1 MKTSQKVY
9 SDIHKG
15 RIPINDFSYD
25 SSIQTLSFYVLG
37 NEENAKDSNIVVT
50 NKELFKGDLPIPEGV
65 YDAHMG
71 TTDHLWLC
79 ETCGNN
85 KSICPGH
92 PGSIEL
98 HYPVKSPLFR
108 EYILKWLKIICF
120 RCGSLISDKKIKAA
134 KSKLVTEYV
143 KVSRAITVCPHCD
156 APHPLVSKDKFQQA
170 IFYAEFCDTK
180 FAKKEELFNHE
191 IKQILNR
198 ISDDTVSFMGKP
210 LRSHPKK
217 FMLDTIRVAPN
228 TIRPDIRRVGGNRS
242 NNSDITALTKNII
255 EINELLPSEIPDKD
269 KIDKD
274 LREMY
279 FNLDM
284 AYYEMI
290 KGSSG
295 SNNQVRMI
303 TNTNKTPNSIAN
315 RIPKKEGRLRKNLM
329 GKRVRYMM
337 RSVITGD
344 NMLKVDEIG
353 VPVSIA
359 KSIQIPETVRP
370 YNRDRLNTYY
380 MNKNKIY
387 PGCASIIK
395 NGTKKLHN
403 INYLDEAYQLQD
415 GDVIMRDMIT
425 GDVIGFNRQPSLL
438 FSSMSSHK
446 VIVLQK
452 GETLRMNVSACN
464 FYNADFDG
472 DAMNGIVSRNIQA
485 RNELS
490 KLSSV
495 GNWMISYK
503 NSAPMVGAFQ
513 DSLIGMAEFTRSD
526 IYLDKYHAM
535 KLFGQ
540 IDSYQKNFDF
550 NKNKYQ
556 SRELIKMFL
565 PKINYPRKKSSL
577 YMPQYSPFIKYN
589 PDDTHVQIERGELV
603 SGIMDKATIGQGVMG
618 SVLHIINNE
627 YGSDTA
633 LDTVYSMQQISTTFF
648 LNYGFTIGISD
659 INISDDSVKKVKMKA
674 AKMILDARNIT
685 KKLNRHK
692 LIAPIGMSLFDFYE
706 MEQIN
711 ALEPG
716 DDFVEPILADIDFAS
731 NKLAQLVF
739 TGSKGKATNVIA
751 INGAIGTQQIN
762 GRRMAR
768 QFGWGRTSPYFLRY
782 DMEPKSLG
790 YISNSFREGIS
801 SDIFPFIASEA
812 RHGLINNALSTS
824 ITGHQNRLS
833 IKNLESI
840 LVDNLYKSTK
850 DQNMIQ
856 PLYAESGLD
865 PRKTEKVKFLTV
877 MISDEEM
884 ATFKTKL
891 SDLDPIYKNK
901 NVRVALD
908 DEFEQLINDRE
919 EYREIFFN
927 IENSNPGNLIIDNG
941 HQMPVNVYRIIE
953 DVVYN
958 YKNELTQLP
967 KSQKILDPI
976 MAIEKVSELCRVL
989 PYVYYNETQEKNNM
1003 KIPEY
1008 IREATTLVC
1017 ILLRSYLCTANLLR
1031 KGITDHL
1038 LEIIITK
1045 IRITFKKALI
1055 DYGCAV
1061 GIIAAQCISEP
1072 MTQYVLDSKHRT
1084 GGGGGSKTST
1094 IVRIK
1099 EILGAKS
1106 TEKLKNPSMTLVV
1119 LPKYESIKI
1128 KVQEI
1133 ANHIEM
1139 MDFNRFI
1146 SSTRIFFEEYGKPIH
1161 SKYQHESK
1169 LIKDFEKYNM
1179 GMDIPN
1185 DLTKWCIRF
1194 NINKEEMILNS
1205 MKLETIITVLRIK
1218 YPAIF
1223 FVYTPENVDEVVIRC
1238 YVRNSITKHGTTTI
1252 NETFVIGLMQEI
1264 RKVVIRGVR
1273 GIKST
1278 AVINIVKSYIKE
1290 DGSIA
1295 TKVSYGIETVG
1306 SNLEDILNNQ
1316 YIDRYKSQTDSILE
1330 FESIFGI
1337 EAARHKIINEL
1348 RKEMSD
1354 ISKEHCTIY
1363 ADEMTYSGHVTSIH
1377 RTGLQ
1382 KREMNNVTLRLSFQ
1396 SPIQVIEN
1404 AATDGLIDKIS
1415 GISGPLILGTSPN
1428 IGTTYNKIIV
1438 NEQFID
1444 EFHATNS
1451 KNIDDEM

>member
-1 MKTSQKVY
+1 
-9 SDIHKG
+9 
-15 RIPINDFSYD
+15 
-25 SSIQTLSFYVLG
+25 
-37 NEENAKDSNIVVT
+37 
-50 NKELFKGDLPIPEGV
+50 
-65 YDAHMG
+65 
-71 TTDHLWLC
+71 
-79 ETCGNN
+79 
-85 KSICPGH
+85 
-92 PGSIEL
+92 
-98 HYPVKSPLFR
+98 
-108 EYILKWLKIICF
+108 
-120 RCGSLISDKKIKAA
+120 
-134 KSKLVTEYV
+134 
-143 KVSRAITVCPHCD
+143 
-156 APHPLVSKDKFQQA
+156 
-170 IFYAEFCDTK
+170 
-180 FAKKEELFNHE
+180 
-191 IKQILNR
+191 
-198 ISDDTVSFMGKP
+198 
-210 LRSHPKK
+210 
-217 FMLDTIRVAPN
+217 
-228 TIRPDIRRVGGNRS
+228 
-242 NNSDITALTKNII
+242 
-255 EINELLPSEIPDKD
+255 
-269 KIDKD
+269 
-274 LREMY
+274 
-279 FNLDM
+279 
-284 AYYEMI
+284 
-290 KGSSG
+290 
-295 SNNQVRMI
+295 
-303 TNTNKTPNSIAN
+303 
-315 RIPKKEGRLRKNLM
+315 M

-353 VPVSIA
+353 VPLSIA
-359 KSIQIPETVRP
+359 RSIQIPETVRP

-387 PGCASIIK
+387 PGCSGIIK
-395 NGTKKLHN
+395 DGTKKLHN
-403 INYLDEAYQLQD
+403 INYLDDTYQMQD
-415 GDVIMRDMIT
+415 GDVILRDMIT

-495 GNWMISYK
+495 GNWMISYQ

-513 DSLIGMAEFTRSD
+513 DALIGMAEFTRSD
-526 IYLDKYHAM
+526 VYLDKYHAM
-535 KLFGQ
+535 RMFGQ
-540 IDSYQKNFDF
+540 IDPYQKNFNFD
-550 NKNKYQ
+550 KKMYQ

-565 PKINYPRKKSSL
+565 PKINYPKKKAAI
-577 YMPQYSPFIKYN
+577 YMPQYAPFIKYN
-589 PDDTHVQIERGELV
+589 PDDTYVQINRGELI
-603 SGIMDKATIGQGVMG
+603 SGIMDKATIGQGVVG

-633 LDTVYSMQQISTTFF
+633 LDTVYSMQQITTSFF

-659 INISDDSVKKVKMKA
+659 INISESAVENVKVKA
-674 AKMILDARNIT
+674 AKMILDSRTIT
-685 KKLNRHK
+685 KKLNRNK
-692 LIAPIGMSLFDFYE
+692 LIAPIGMSLFEFYE
-706 MEQIN
+706 MEQMN

-739 TGSKGKATNVIA
+739 TGSKGKPTNVIA

-762 GRRMAR
+762 GKRMVR

-790 YISNSFREGIS
+790 YISNSFREGVS
-801 SDIFPFIASEA
+801 SDIFPFCAAEA

-865 PRKTEKVKFLTV
+865 PRRTEKVKFLTV
-877 MISDEEM
+877 LISDKEM
-884 ATFKTKL
+884 LEYKTKL
-891 SDLDPIYKNK
+891 SDLDPMYRNK
-901 NVRVALD
+901 NVQSALD
-908 DEFEQLINDRE
+908 DEFKQLIKDRD
-919 EYREIFFN
+919 EYREIFFK
-927 IENSNPGNLIIDNG
+927 IENNNPGNILIDNG
-941 HQMPVNVYRIIE
+941 HQMPVNIFRIIE

-958 YKNELTQLP
+958 YKNEIAQLP
-967 KSQKILDPI
+967 KSQRILDPI
-976 MAIEKVSELCRVL
+976 KTINKVLELCRVL

-1003 KIPEY
+1003 KIPDY
-1008 IREATTLVC
+1008 IRKSTTLVC
-1017 ILLRSYLCTANLLR
+1017 ILLRSYLCTSNLLN
-1031 KGITDHL
+1031 KGITDKL
-1038 LEIIITK
+1038 LDIIIVK

-1099 EILGAKS
+1099 EILGAKE
-1106 TEKLKNPSMTLVV
+1106 TAKMKNPSMTLVV
-1119 LPKYESIKI
+1119 LEKYETIKI

-1146 SSTRIFFEEYGKPIH
+1146 SATRIFFEEYGKPVH
-1161 SKYQHESK
+1161 SKYKHEDK
-1169 LIKDFEKYNM
+1169 QIKEFEKYNL
-1179 GMDIPN
+1179 GIDIPN

-1194 NINKEEMILNS
+1194 DINKEEMILNS
-1205 MKLETIITVLRIK
+1205 MKLETIITVLRVK
-1218 YPAIF
+1218 LPAIF
-1223 FVYTPENVDEVVIRC
+1223 FVYTPENVDNIVIRC
-1238 YVRNSITKHGTTTI
+1238 YVRNTITKQGSLNI
-1252 NETFVIGLMQEI
+1252 SEAFIIALMQDI
-1264 RKVVIRGVR
+1264 RKVVIRGVS

-1278 AVINIVKSYIKE
+1278 NVINIVKSFVKD
-1290 DGSIA
+1290 DGSI
-1295 TKVSYGIETVG
+1295 TTHMTYGIETMG
-1306 SNLEDILNNQ
+1306 SNLEDMLNNQ
-1316 YIDRYKSQTDSILE
+1316 YIDRYKSQTDSVIE

-1337 EAARHKIINEL
+1337 EAARNKIINEL

-1404 AATDGLIDKIS
+1404 AATDGLIDRIS

-1428 IGTTYNKIIV
+1428 IGTTYNQTIL

-1444 EFHATNS
+1444 DYH
-1451 KNIDDEM
+1451 KNTSNKIDDEL

>member
-1 MKTSQKVY
+1 M
-9 SDIHKG
+9 
-15 RIPINDFSYD
+15 P
-25 SSIQTLSFYVLG
+25 
-37 NEENAKDSNIVVT
+37 
-50 NKELFKGDLPIPEGV
+50 FKHFV
-65 YDAHMG
+65 
-71 TTDHLWLC
+71 
-79 ETCGNN
+79 
-85 KSICPGH
+85 
-92 PGSIEL
+92 
-98 HYPVKSPLFR
+98 
-108 EYILKWLKIICF
+108 
-120 RCGSLISDKKIKAA
+120 
-134 KSKLVTEYV
+134 
-143 KVSRAITVCPHCD
+143 
-156 APHPLVSKDKFQQA
+156 
-170 IFYAEFCDTK
+170 
-180 FAKKEELFNHE
+180 
-191 IKQILNR
+191 
-198 ISDDTVSFMGKP
+198 
-210 LRSHPKK
+210 
-217 FMLDTIRVAPN
+217 
-228 TIRPDIRRVGGNRS
+228 
-242 NNSDITALTKNII
+242 
-255 EINELLPSEIPDKD
+255 
-269 KIDKD
+269 
-274 LREMY
+274 
-279 FNLDM
+279 
-284 AYYEMI
+284 
-290 KGSSG
+290 
-295 SNNQVRMI
+295 
-303 TNTNKTPNSIAN
+303 
-315 RIPKKEGRLRKNLM
+315 
-329 GKRVRYMM
+329 
-337 RSVITGD
+337 
-344 NMLKVDEIG
+344 
-353 VPVSIA
+353 
-359 KSIQIPETVRP
+359 
-370 YNRDRLNTYY
+370 
-380 MNKNKIY
+380 
-387 PGCASIIK
+387 
-395 NGTKKLHN
+395 
-403 INYLDEAYQLQD
+403 
-415 GDVIMRDMIT
+415 
-425 GDVIGFNRQPSLL
+425 
-438 FSSMSSHK
+438 
-446 VIVLQK
+446 
-452 GETLRMNVSACN
+452 
-464 FYNADFDG
+464 
-472 DAMNGIVSRNIQA
+472 AMNGIVSRNIQA

-540 IDSYQKNFDF
+540 IDTYQKNFNFD
-550 NKNKYQ
+550 KKKYQ

-589 PDDTHVQIERGELV
+589 PTDTHVQIERGELV
-603 SGIMDKATIGQGVMG
+603 SGIMDKATIGQEVKG
-618 SVLHIINNE
+618 SVLHVINNE

-633 LDTVYSMQQISTTFF
+633 LDTVYSMQQITTTFF

-659 INISDDSVKKVKMKA
+659 INISEAAVKKVKMKA

-706 MEQIN
+706 MEQLN

-801 SDIFPFIASEA
+801 SDIFPFIAAEA

-865 PRKTEKVKFLTV
+865 PRKTEKVKFITV
-877 MISDEEM
+877 MISDDEM
-884 ATFKTKL
+884 ATFHTKMT
-891 SDLDPIYKNK
+891 DLDPIYKNK
-901 NVRVALD
+901 NVKQALD
-908 DEFEQLINDRE
+908 DEFEQLMSDRE

-927 IENSNPGNLIIDNG
+927 VENNNPGNVIIDNG

-958 YKNELTQLP
+958 YKNELAQLP
-967 KSQKILDPI
+967 NSQKILDPVATI
-976 MAIEKVSELCRVL
+976 NKVSELCRVL
-989 PYVYYNETQEKNNM
+989 PYVYYNEIQENNNM
-1003 KIPEY
+1003 PIPEY

-1038 LEIIITK
+1038 LDIIITK

-1084 GGGGGSKTST
+1084 GGGGGSKTNT

-1146 SSTRIFFEEYGKPIH
+1146 SATRIFFEEYGKPTH

-1169 LIKDFEKYNM
+1169 MIKDFEKYNL
-1179 GMDIPN
+1179 GIDIPN

-1223 FVYTPENVDEVVIRC
+1223 FAYTPENVDDVVIRC
-1238 YVRNSITKHGTTTI
+1238 YVRNSIAKQGTTSIT
-1252 NETFVIGLMQEI
+1252 ETFVMGLMREM
-1264 RKVVIRGVR
+1264 RKVVIRGVS

-1278 AVINIVKSYIKE
+1278 AVINIVKSYINSE
-1290 DGSIA
+1290 GAIA

-1316 YIDRYKSQTDSILE
+1316 YIDRYKSQTDSVVE
-1330 FESIFGI
+1330 FETIFGI

-1444 EFHATNS
+1444 EFHASNS